1 MIAKSLE
8 VGFIG
13 KEKSSKEFQAY
24 LPLQLAMNEPQS
36 NSKTDKSDRNFCIMP
51 WIHLHVSQ
59 NGNVIPCCQAPP
71 HKVHRFGNVNEQ
83 SVAQIWNGQ
92 TINSFRLKMLNDE
105 KDYRC
110 KQCHL
115 KEESGAKSLRQITN
129 EKFSEKVTQVKK
141 AGMSIASV
149 PIHFDVRF
157 SNACNL
163 KCRIC
168 GPWASSQW
176 HKDAVATGMRKKG
189 SKALSLAV
197 EDENSF
203 FEQIIPLL
211 PEAKEFYFAGGEPLM
226 MEQHYKVLDALIA
239 CGNTS
244 IRLSYNTNFSTLQ
257 FKQYNVIEYWKQFE
271 NVHLTASLDAEEQQG
286 EFLRKNIKWEQVLK
300 NRKVCLK
307 ELPHLKFQIAPTA
320 CVFNVSQLPQ
330 FHKNWVKLGFINVEG
345 FIPNILI
352 HPKEYQLN
360 ILPLK
365 EQLNL
370 RPLYESHIKWIKN
383 QEFLNVENHIE
394 CLQQFRTILNQL
406 GRVAEPKFIN
416 SFKEKTTL
424 LDSLRSENTVEL
436 FQELD
441 QIL

>member
-51 WIHLHVSQ
+51 WVHLHVSQ

-83 SVAQIWNGQ
+83 SVAQIWNGE

-129 EKFSEKVTQVKK
+129 EKFSEKVTEVKK
-141 AGMSIASV
+141 DGMSIASV

-157 SNACNL
+157 SNPCNL

-168 GPWASSQW
+168 GPWASSKW
-176 HKDAVATGMRKKG
+176 HKDAVATGMRKKS

-203 FEQIIPLL
+203 FEQIVPLL

-244 IRLSYNTNFSTLQ
+244 IRLSYNINFSTLQ
-257 FKQYNVIEYWKQFE
+257 FKQYNVIEYWKQFK

-286 EFLRKNIKWEQVLK
+286 EFLRKNIKWDQMLK

-307 ELPHLKFQIAPTA
+307 KLPHLKFQIAPTA

-370 RPLYESHIKWIKN
+370 RPLYESHIKWIEN

-394 CLQQFRTILNQL
+394 WLQQFRTILNQL